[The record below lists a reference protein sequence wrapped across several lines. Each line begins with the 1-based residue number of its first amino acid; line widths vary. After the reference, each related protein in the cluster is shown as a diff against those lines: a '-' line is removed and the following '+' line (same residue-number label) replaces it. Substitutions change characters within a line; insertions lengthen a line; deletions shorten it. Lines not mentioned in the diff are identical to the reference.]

1 MFSRLVHQQA
11 WRLLNRSFIKG
22 PDLKSQ
28 MAETSKAEKEL
39 LKETTDSRALNIYN
53 TLEIKSSINHSLLQ
67 SLDSYFTSKTKIDSD
82 NLEILSEEALKI
94 ISKNC
99 KLSPELIKI
108 LTEACASYTIT
119 NPSSIKIL
127 KVLQHLI
134 PLSDTQHN
142 DFKLVIKRLSVSRLN
157 KFDMG
162 IIKEILVTF
171 SPMYSKPETFLATM
185 QGEELLKLCQKVI
198 LTKLPT
204 CKPEEYRDLAGILRV
219 YVKNQKGV
227 DSFITSLEQIIFTN
241 LDQLATEEV
250 INLFSDYKYKLTN
263 DYEYFIYKINA
274 PVVEYFISRFEKISL
289 RHLTDVFDVL
299 WNRCR
304 NFGTYFDPRMTEK
317 IKELLQSNNLKI
329 LSTKDSLALHL
340 NILAYSSYTNI
351 LDEELALQVYNNLA
365 SDFLKCKEST
375 LIHFAY
381 YFSEFL
387 KIPDQFW
394 RNIYNN
400 LELSLTSQM
409 SYKGI
414 FYMML
419 VSLKISNPVMQ
430 SMIYNKFPSVFLEW
444 MTERLRIERVKS
456 VSMGREGLDQR
467 LVMEVLGEMNIRF
480 QKEYFDIYSI
490 DIAMP
495 DKKIGFEI
503 CGPSHYIWP
512 SGELN
517 GSTLKKKKI
526 LEFADWKIFIIQFN
540 LTINSK
546 IRKEQIKNEVTSALK
561 SINFII

>member
-1 MFSRLVHQQA
+1 MSSR
-11 WRLLNRSFIKG
+11 
-22 PDLKSQ
+22 KS
-28 MAETSKAEKEL
+28 
-39 LKETTDSRALNIYN
+39 
-53 TLEIKSSINHSLLQ
+53 TLE
-67 SLDSYFTSKTKIDSD
+67 T
-82 NLEILSEEALKI
+82 A
-94 ISKNC
+94 
-99 KLSPELIKI
+99 
-108 LTEACASYTIT
+108 
-119 NPSSIKIL
+119 
-127 KVLQHLI
+127 
-134 PLSDTQHN
+134 
-142 DFKLVIKRLSVSRLN
+142 
-157 KFDMG
+157 
-162 IIKEILVTF
+162 
-171 SPMYSKPETFLATM
+171 
-185 QGEELLKLCQKVI
+185 
-198 LTKLPT
+198 
-204 CKPEEYRDLAGILRV
+204 
-219 YVKNQKGV
+219 
-227 DSFITSLEQIIFTN
+227 
-241 LDQLATEEV
+241 
-250 INLFSDYKYKLTN
+250 
-263 DYEYFIYKINA
+263 
-274 PVVEYFISRFEKISL
+274 
-289 RHLTDVFDVL
+289 
-299 WNRCR
+299 
-304 NFGTYFDPRMTEK
+304 
-317 IKELLQSNNLKI
+317 
-329 LSTKDSLALHL
+329 
-340 NILAYSSYTNI
+340 
-351 LDEELALQVYNNLA
+351 
-365 SDFLKCKEST
+365 
-375 LIHFAY
+375 
-381 YFSEFL
+381 
-387 KIPDQFW
+387 IPDDC
-394 RNIYNN
+394 NKLAIYNN